1 MNKIL
6 RFSDSEKVFQC
17 PICKTD
23 LKLKQKSLFCSNHHC
38 FDISK
43 TGYVNFAVGTK
54 SSKHYSRETFQI
66 RREVLEKGYYSHIL
80 NEVVQLIKSFSSID
94 TILDIGCGEGYYS
107 KQIKEVSGDKEIIAF
122 DISKDA
128 VQLAAKSDF
137 SNSIKWFVGNLEE
150 MPIKDKRIDCILDI
164 FTPANYSEFNRVL
177 KEGGY
182 VIKVIPGNAHLK
194 ELRETAKEQLKSN
207 QYSNAA
213 VVDYGVAML
222 PILEIVFAAMEGV
235 RNLDR
240 KENFR
245 KNGNST
251 GIFWMPWMEKCRIT
265 RDCASMSVFS
275 IRSIWHIQRCMN
287 WMHVLPVLSGLVHW
301 MQTTV

>member
-107 KQIKEVSGDKEIIAF
+107 KQIKEVLY
-122 DISKDA
+122 
-128 VQLAAKSDF
+128 Q
-137 SNSIKWFVGNLEE
+137 
-150 MPIKDKRIDCILDI
+150 C
-164 FTPANYSEFNRVL
+164 
-177 KEGGY
+177 
-182 VIKVIPGNAHLK
+182 
-194 ELRETAKEQLKSN
+194 
-207 QYSNAA
+207 
-213 VVDYGVAML
+213 
-222 PILEIVFAAMEGV
+222 
-235 RNLDR
+235 
-240 KENFR
+240 
-245 KNGNST
+245 
-251 GIFWMPWMEKCRIT
+251 C
-265 RDCASMSVFS
+265 
-275 IRSIWHIQRCMN
+275 
-287 WMHVLPVLSGLVHW
+287 
-301 MQTTV
+301 

>member
-1 MNKIL
+1 M
-6 RFSDSEKVFQC
+6 
-17 PICKTD
+17 
-23 LKLKQKSLFCSNHHC
+23 
-38 FDISK
+38 
-43 TGYVNFAVGTK
+43 NFAVGTK

-194 ELRETAKEQLKSN
+194 ELRETAKEQLKSKDVKELMREELAQKFN
-207 QYSNAA
+207 SALESGDAEQVAQAFADMADNIQQEVLERAKDAAA
-213 VVDYGVAML
+213 VEQMD
-222 PILEIVFAAMEGV
+222 AAALAARGL
-235 RNLDR
+235 RQ
-240 KENFR
+240 
-245 KNGNST
+245 
-251 GIFWMPWMEKCRIT
+251 IT
-265 RDCASMSVFS
+265 SEE
-275 IRSIWHIQRCMN
+275 RSIMK
-287 WMHVLPVLSGLVHW
+287 P
-301 MQTTV
+301 

>member
-1 MNKIL
+1 M
-6 RFSDSEKVFQC
+6 
-17 PICKTD
+17 
-23 LKLKQKSLFCSNHHC
+23 
-38 FDISK
+38 
-43 TGYVNFAVGTK
+43 NFAVGTK

-137 SNSIKWFVGNLEE
+137 SNSIKWFVGNLAE

-213 VVDYGVAML
+213 VVDYFQKKYSVVYHKKVSATYTMTSE
-222 PILEIVFAAMEGV
+222 EIKTFADMTPLLFCVNKDGID
-235 RNLDR
+235 LKKT
-240 KENFR
+240 KEI
-245 KNGNST
+245 T
-251 GIFWMPWMEKCRIT
+251 IDAEIFAGK
-265 RDCASMSVFS
+265 
-275 IRSIWHIQRCMN
+275 
-287 WMHVLPVLSGLVHW
+287 L
-301 MQTTV
+301 

>member
-94 TILDIGCGEGYYS
+94 TILDIGCGET
-107 KQIKEVSGDKEIIAF
+107 VCH
-122 DISKDA
+122 
-128 VQLAAKSDF
+128 
-137 SNSIKWFVGNLEE
+137 
-150 MPIKDKRIDCILDI
+150 RI
-164 FTPANYSEFNRVL
+164 
-177 KEGGY
+177 
-182 VIKVIPGNAHLK
+182 
-194 ELRETAKEQLKSN
+194 
-207 QYSNAA
+207 
-213 VVDYGVAML
+213 
-222 PILEIVFAAMEGV
+222 
-235 RNLDR
+235 
-240 KENFR
+240 
-245 KNGNST
+245 
-251 GIFWMPWMEKCRIT
+251 
-265 RDCASMSVFS
+265 
-275 IRSIWHIQRCMN
+275 
-287 WMHVLPVLSGLVHW
+287 
-301 MQTTV
+301 